1 MKGTAVWITKDL
13 VRITDTF
20 KGGRRTI
27 RGIFFH
33 LAQIGRPDLLIFS
46 IPPYTENLSGV
57 FV

>member
-13 VRITDTF
+13 VRVTDTF

-33 LAQIGRPDLLIFS
+33 LAQIGRPDLLITG
-46 IPPYTENLSGV
+46 IRRYTKNLSRI